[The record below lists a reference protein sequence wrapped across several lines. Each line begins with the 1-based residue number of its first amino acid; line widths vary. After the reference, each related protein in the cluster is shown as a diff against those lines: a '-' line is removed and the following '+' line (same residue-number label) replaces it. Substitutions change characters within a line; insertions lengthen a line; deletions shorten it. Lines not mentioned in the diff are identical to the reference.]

1 MQTLLMTT
9 QVAGI
14 FLLSATMVL
23 LFFRRIYLDSATKKP
38 IQVSLP
44 LFGKV
49 STQAPV
55 LVLVMIGAVM
65 VAYPLSKNPVAMTSL
80 EGDLDTGGKPVSV
93 VIVAVPHYQYNQDA
107 SGHFSY
113 RIPLLSADATY
124 RAKFLVDKQV
134 IDDQELTLK
143 DGHFKFNPLRWIPPA
158 DQSSVNEISIKK
170 DVSDE
175 EVKKILSAKK

>member
-1 MQTLLMTT
+1 MNHLLITT
-9 QVAGI
+9 QIAGI
-14 FLLSATMVL
+14 LLLSATMVL
-23 LFFRRIYLDSATKKP
+23 LFFRRIYLDSQTRKP
-38 IQVSLP
+38 IAVSLP

-65 VAYPLSKNPVAMTSL
+65 VAYPLSKNPVDMTSL

-113 RIPLLSADATY
+113 KIPLLATDTTY

-134 IDDQELTLK
+134 IDDQELTFK
-143 DGHFKFNPLRWIPPA
+143 DGRFKFNPLRWIPPV
-158 DQSSVNEISIKK
+158 DGSLLNEVPIKK

-175 EVKKILSAKK
+175 ELKKILSTAK